1 MPNDG
6 MGIRTPENHRFIRLA
21 ILRHTGLDYPVNF
34 GNSKSDSTSIFLL
47 LLNPISSNWS
57 NNSSGK
63 FSANCIALLLSYQYL
78 YRPTDNLA
86 YFQCHLFQCQSYQSS
101 FSMSIVSIIFFNV
114 NRINHLLLC
123 PNSST
128 YSSLYII
135 CHLPIL

>member
-1 MPNDG
+1 

-47 LLNPISSNWS
+47 LLNPISSNWP

-78 YRPTDNLA
+78 YRPTDNCLFSMSFVFNA
-86 YFQCHLFQCQSYQSS
+86 NRNNHLFQYQSYQSS
-101 FSMSIVSIIFFNV
+101 FSMSIVSIIFYFV
-114 NRINHLLLC
+114 PIR
-123 PNSST
+123 PPT
-128 YSSLYII
+128 PPYI
-135 CHLPIL
+135 